1 MSTPILINKAQVLAA
16 IEKVTGTAET
26 LVAANGKTRFT
37 AASAAEYN
45 APREERDVA
54 RATLSPIGTLEST
67 KANNYNIECELNT
80 PDSYRLETSL
90 DATTCSWQSGAISR
104 ISFDSTPDLSSVS
117 VGDLI
122 VNRGMT
128 NDVNNGTFIISAVN
142 DGADWIEFINRSKTS
157 ATGDEASSP
166 GVSHVLAQQEYGALL
181 HACGTRTQAIV
192 SVAIGDITGGP
203 FVRGETVTQTTSGA
217 TGRVLI
223 QTATGTS
230 PLYLVPTNGIPF
242 VTTKTLTGGTSG
254 ATATSSAGE
263 VIAGYSVTPISSNLE
278 TATITKEEDGFAWKG
293 RGGMGN
299 ATIKWESSKKAVI
312 SFAMQTARVSNTTG
326 ALTASVTQYTDQPPI
341 WQNATLTLDSFAPV
355 VRSAEFDL
363 GNNVVLRENANA
375 SGDTGIEAARITG
388 RVPKLK
394 ISLEHDLAANY
405 DFYTAFDAGTDIVIK
420 FQTGSASEKTI
431 YFFADQAEIS
441 EIPLG
446 ENANIRM
453 LELTFTLKT
462 SDTNEYKC
470 WEMALL

>member
-1 MSTPILINKAQVLAA
+1 MSTPLLINKAQVLAA
-16 IEKVTGTAET
+16 IETVTGTAET

-37 AASAAEYN
+37 AASAVEYN
-45 APREERDVA
+45 APREDRDVA

-67 KANNYNIECELNT
+67 KANNYNIESELNT
-80 PDSYRLETSL
+80 PDSYNLQTSL
-90 DATTCSWQSGAISR
+90 DATTCSWQSGAVSQID
-104 ISFDSTPDLSSVS
+104 FASTPDLSTVS

-128 NDVNNGTFIISAVN
+128 NEVNSGTFIISAVS
-142 DGADWIEFINRSKTS
+142 DGSDYIQFINRSKTS

-181 HACGTRTQAIV
+181 HACGTRTTAVV
-192 SVAIGDITGGP
+192 SVAIGSITSGP
-203 FVRGETVTQTTSGA
+203 FTRGETVTQTTSGA

-242 VTTKTLTGGTSG
+242 TTTLLLTGGTSG
-254 ATATSSAGE
+254 ATATTSGNEA
-263 VIAGYSVTPISSNLE
+263 IAGYSVTPISSDLE

-299 ATIKWESSKKAVI
+299 ATITWESSKKAMI

-341 WQNATLTLDSFAPV
+341 WQNATLTLDSFTPV
-355 VRSAEFDL
+355 VRSAEFDM
-363 GNNVVLRENANA
+363 GNNVALRENANA
-375 SGDTGIEAARITG
+375 SGDTGIEAARVTG
-388 RVPKLK
+388 RLPKLK

-405 DFYTAFDAGTDIVIK
+405 DFYTKFDAGTDIVIK
-420 FQTGSASEKTI
+420 FQTGSAAQKTV
-431 YFFADQAEIS
+431 YFFADQAELS

-446 ENANIRM
+446 DNANIRM
-453 LELTFTLKT
+453 LELVFNLKT

>member
-420 FQTGSASEKTI
+420 FQTGSASEKTV